1 MCPKRVSVREE
12 GEGHIPC
19 RGTNDR
25 KDAGTNSRESGMR
38 NQVIGSIRSR
48 AESTGGCVKLKT
60 VTEMRQNS
68 THDVFTAK
76 SVYLVLNSL
85 LDWEPVERLKQRNDV
100 VSYVFFS
107 MRKSTAPVLS
117 LVNTFF
123 DTFCKVLLHLVL
135 TQLKRTACHVH
146 PFCLFPPERGLKTLY
161 NDDTSHSDRSMSSA

>member
-38 NQVIGSIRSR
+38 NLVIGSIRSR

-85 LDWEPVERLKQRNDV
+85 LDWEPVQRLKQRSDV
-100 VSYVFFS
+100 VSFMSFFADQGAEWG
-107 MRKSTAPVLS
+107 MGCEKRSTRQQRTRLLTPLS
-117 LVNTFF
+117 VRYQHRHISGQRSG
-123 DTFCKVLLHLVL
+123 FCVSY
-135 TQLKRTACHVH
+135 C
-146 PFCLFPPERGLKTLY
+146 
-161 NDDTSHSDRSMSSA
+161 